1 MQENLN
7 KYIRESHRHLLV
19 VEDSD
24 TDFVVLNR
32 VLKNLSFNY
41 PIHRCCDGDEALD
54 YLYHIG
60 KYKDIYRYPQPDLIL
75 LDLNLPGTDG
85 KDILDE
91 IKQNPQLKSIPIV
104 IFTTSSNPQDIKTCY
119 QRGANNYLLKPMD
132 FGEMKITVESLINY
146 WFNISLLPTI

>member
-54 YLYHIG
+54 YLYRKG
-60 KYKDIYRYPQPDLIL
+60 KYEDIYRYPQPDLIL

-104 IFTTSSNPQDIKTCY
+104 IFTTSSNPQDIKACY

-146 WFNISLLPTI
+146 WFNISLLPTV